1 MELFKNKKAK
11 KLNLGYQKQVIEILV
26 NLSNKKTEN
35 LSKLEISKMKY
46 YVKELIKTID
56 N

>member
-11 KLNLGYQKQVIEILV
+11 QQNLGYQKQVIVLLEELC
-26 NLSNKKTEN
+26 NKKTSN
-35 LSKLEISKMKY
+35 LTPLEVAKIKY